1 MIIMDKL
8 IVKKKHMD
16 SEELLIKVIKLYM
29 KDYLL
34 MDN

>member
-16 SEELLIKVIKLYM
+16 LEELIIKVIKLYM